1 MGATV
6 FDRWDMKTL
15 TLAEAFVTI
24 NPAPARTPRW
34 TGIDVVYVH
43 LRLSLGRRGLV
54 LTASILDGS
63 QTWTASG
70 WRAWPLFERLASTRT
85 QTPAPAF
92 LGGHGL
98 RKAA

>member
-1 MGATV
+1 
-6 FDRWDMKTL
+6 MKTL

-34 TGIDVVYVH
+34 TGIDVVYMH
-43 LRLSLGRRGLV
+43 LKLFIGRRGLV

-70 WRAWPLFERLASTRT
+70 WRAWPMFERLAGART
-85 QTPAPAF
+85 TIPVAKYLEPA
-92 LGGHGL
+92 GL
-98 RKAA
+98 RKVA